1 MVQEEEEIDNYDTV
15 QLENHRAMKRDLGR
29 REGIC
34 SLDSLAPGE
43 CLESFLKELIP
54 KICLR

>member
-15 QLENHRAMKRDLGR
+15 QLENHRAMKRDLGH

-43 CLESFLKELIP
+43 CRESFLKELIP